1 MMKIS
6 VDAMGG
12 DYAPA
17 EVVQGAV
24 KAARDYGLGIY
35 LVGQQDK
42 IKAEMAKYD
51 TSGLDIE
58 IVHTNE
64 FLVEGEQPAYAL
76 RAKRQA
82 SIAVATKLVRDGKAA
97 AVFSAGPTGGVIA
110 SALMILGMVEGMSK
124 PVLGGPFVGFAPKT
138 VIMDVGANI
147 DVRPDQLLDFAIVG
161 TVYARTLLDVAD
173 PTVAILSVGS
183 EEGKG
188 NDLIKNAYPLFK
200 KSGLNFI
207 GNVEGYDLPTGK
219 ANVVVC
225 DGFIGNVLVKFYEC
239 LGHVEAKWLENK
251 LKGKLPEAEIK
262 EICGSLLKMT
272 NAADSAGGG
281 PIWAVNGLAI
291 KGHGRSRF
299 EDIARGINQA
309 KLLAEKDIVKALKSE
324 LLAIRA
330 RLNVAKDQEP
340 ITKIQ

>member
-12 DYAPA
+12 DYAPDD
-17 EVVQGAV
+17 VVQGAV
-24 KAARDYGLGIY
+24 KAARDNGLGIY
-35 LVGQQDK
+35 LVGPQDK
-42 IKAEMAKYD
+42 IKTELAKYD
-51 TSGLDIE
+51 TVGLDIE
-58 IVHTNE
+58 IVHTDE

-76 RAKRQA
+76 RNKRQA

-110 SALMILGMVEGMSK
+110 SALMILGMVEGFSK

-138 VIMDVGANI
+138 VIMDVGGNI

-161 TVYARTLLDVAD
+161 TVYARTLLDIAD
-173 PTVAILSVGS
+173 PTVAILSLGA

-188 NDLIKNAYPLFK
+188 NELIKNAYPLFK

-225 DGFIGNVLVKFYEC
+225 DGFVGNVLVKFYEC

-251 LKGKLPEAEIK
+251 LKGKLADSEIK
-262 EICGSLLKMT
+262 EICASLLKIT

-291 KGHGRSRF
+291 KGHGRSHSD
-299 EDIARGINQA
+299 DIARGINQA
-309 KLLAEKDIVKALKSE
+309 KVLAEKDIVNALKRE
-324 LLAIRA
+324 LLTIRS
-330 RLNVAKDQEP
+330 RLNVQN
-340 ITKIQ
+340 T

>member
-1 MMKIS
+1 MKIS

-35 LVGQQDK
+35 LVGPQDK

-58 IVHTNE
+58 IVHTDE

-330 RLNVAKDQEP
+330 RLNVANNQ
-340 ITKIQ
+340 

>member
-1 MMKIS
+1 MKIS

-35 LVGQQDK
+35 LVGPQDK

-58 IVHTNE
+58 IVHTDE

-161 TVYARTLLDVAD
+161 TVYARTLLDIAN

-330 RLNVAKDQEP
+330 RLNIAKDQEP

>member
-1 MMKIS
+1 
-6 VDAMGG
+6 MGG

-42 IKAEMAKYD
+42 IKTEMAKYD
-51 TSGLDIE
+51 TAGLDIE
-58 IVHTNE
+58 IVHTDE

-76 RAKRQA
+76 RNKRQA
-82 SIAVATKLVRDGKAA
+82 SIALATKLVRDGKAA

-110 SALMILGMVEGMSK
+110 SALMILGMVEGISK
-124 PVLGGPFVGFAPKT
+124 PVLGGPFIGFAPKT
-138 VIMDVGANI
+138 VIMDVGGNI

-251 LKGKLPEAEIK
+251 LKGKLPDAEIR
-262 EICGSLLKMT
+262 EICSSLLKMT

-299 EDIARGINQA
+299 DDIARGINQA
-309 KLLAEKDIVKALKSE
+309 KLLAEKDIVTALKRE

-330 RLNVAKDQEP
+330 RLNVHN
-340 ITKIQ
+340 I

>member
-1 MMKIS
+1 MKIS

-35 LVGQQDK
+35 LVGPQDK

-58 IVHTNE
+58 IVHTDE

-82 SIAVATKLVRDGKAA
+82 SIALATKLVRDGKAA

>member
-1 MMKIS
+1 MKIS

-42 IKAEMAKYD
+42 IKTEMAKYD
-51 TSGLDIE
+51 TAGLDIE
-58 IVHTNE
+58 IVHTDE

-76 RAKRQA
+76 RNKRQA
-82 SIAVATKLVRDGKAA
+82 SIALATKLVRDGKAA

-110 SALMILGMVEGMSK
+110 SALMILGMVEGISK
-124 PVLGGPFVGFAPKT
+124 PVLGGPFIGFAPKT
-138 VIMDVGANI
+138 VIMDVGGNI

-251 LKGKLPEAEIK
+251 LKGKLPDAEIR
-262 EICGSLLKMT
+262 EICSSLLKMT

-299 EDIARGINQA
+299 DDIARGINQA
-309 KLLAEKDIVKALKSE
+309 KLLAEKDIVTALKRE

-330 RLNVAKDQEP
+330 RLNVHN
-340 ITKIQ
+340 I